1 MLFSSLDLHK
11 TEQIYLGISY
21 RQSIPKPTLNSP
33 YASLKVCFFGPFP
46 VSGEQNT
53 TIINLKDM
61 GASVLIV
68 DDDDLLRSSLAF
80 SLKQAGFE
88 PYTAATAEDAIAA
101 AARLR
106 PDIVLLDIMLP
117 GMDGLEA
124 LRHFRDKAGLPV
136 IFLTA
141 RRREFD
147 QVLGLEL
154 GADDYLTKP
163 FDPEVLIAHI
173 KAVLRR
179 SRPAAPLEPK
189 SQAVQIGELKIDAR
203 SRTVSLQGRVV
214 ELTPKEFDLLY
225 AMALEPGRVLTIAE
239 LLARVWGAEYNGE
252 PQIVYVNIRWLRQ
265 KIEADPQHPLYL
277 RTVRGVGY
285 KLVAPDG
292 SSDEA

>member
-1 MLFSSLDLHK
+1 
-11 TEQIYLGISY
+11 
-21 RQSIPKPTLNSP
+21 
-33 YASLKVCFFGPFP
+33 
-46 VSGEQNT
+46 
-53 TIINLKDM
+53 M
-61 GASVLIV
+61 GAKVLIV

-80 SLKQAGFE
+80 SLEQAGFE
-88 PYTAATAEDAIAA
+88 AFTAANAEDAIAIIPQKH
-101 AARLR
+101 
-106 PDIVLLDIMLP
+106 PDIILLDIMLP

-124 LRHFRDKAGLPV
+124 LRYFRDKVGLPV

-179 SRPAAPLEPK
+179 TKTPSQPEPK
-189 SQAVQIGELKIDAR
+189 ERAIQLGELKIDPR
-203 SRTVSLQGRVV
+203 SRNVSMGSRSID
-214 ELTPKEFDLLY
+214 LTPKEFDLLY
-225 AMALEPGRVLTIAE
+225 AMALEAGRVLTIDD

-265 KIEADPQHPLYL
+265 KIEKDPQHPEYL
-277 RTVRGVGY
+277 VSVRGVGY
-285 KLVAPDG
+285 KLVDPAG
-292 SSDEA
+292 AEK